1 MRRLFLRI
9 AATLPM
15 FFGLGQVAGAAT
27 LDFAFLPPAVEQQDL
42 CGGPRETKP
51 DDLTIGQRED
61 RLTDEERIRFLNIDI
76 RRYQTEDPARHFRFV
91 TALIDRLSSIDD
103 SFGSNDARL
112 AKIGLYLDAG
122 RLTALQEAGLVDQLV
137 AQRDDLNYA
146 QQMRVAQFL
155 LNGIGTDKNT
165 DLAHDIIRE
174 AGFAGNAN
182 ALLFL
187 ARKSLDDTPVE
198 GWDAPVDLTV
208 TMAFGG
214 LLGQMDGGVCRR
226 AMRIAEEYLSGGL
239 VSRNEDI
246 ALAWF
251 RFAADLGHAEA
262 AWRVVE
268 HYLTAA
274 PQDRDPYELQRYLEW
289 AVDRGITLNETALAQ
304 LKPGTVM
311 DANELRA
318 LLGPNAQD
326 RPLGTHPPMSR
337 LVRLSVNIDS
347 LEASAGGPYLSY
359 LREISQLDGAP
370 GAVFTDLAKE
380 IFVRRGRWAGE
391 TEALPFLIEAA
402 RLDDPEGMRILA
414 ERLIRQRGDPVMFNR
429 AADLLMD
436 AGTRLG
442 DAQALA
448 DLDKLFRCQAPDAP
462 RLQEADHWARAYK
475 ASGHRSVQISASD
488 LVALDRT
495 RDPWTLA
502 ELQTQALQRRPGALA
517 AYLLRV
523 QEDPISTLRAKQAW
537 ADRADNSDKTMEEFA
552 KLVFETNRS
561 PAERRAAVE
570 FFRRVYLNNGV
581 TTALDLAIALV
592 EDAGRNPD
600 IADEILRLLRQA
612 GNRGEGAAIRLLA
625 RLTGSEA
632 ETYNAF
638 ADIIEERGDFLAK
651 MFALPHVEPAR
662 QDAYFDRA
670 VALMACTTKDMAELG
685 EARAM
690 LDQPDKAF
698 HWRKIGLSLEG
709 GHVLSKLRL
718 SDRQMSDYRAPE
730 APGSELLAQRAR
742 EIGGPMEALQLFRLT
757 ANPEL
762 VSYDPDAAARH
773 FAEVVATANVETLN
787 WALDYLTTAHVQFR
801 DSLETHLDVSD
812 LARRSAEAGIPAGM
826 ELFAQ
831 LLMQQNDRQSSLDW
845 LRKAAEAGRVAAM
858 ADLGLALA
866 LGQDGD
872 RDLTAAASWLDK
884 AARGG
889 HDRAAQLL
897 KLLNMGAQ

>member
-1 MRRLFLRI
+1 MRSLLLRL
-9 AATLPM
+9 AATLPVAL
-15 FFGLGQVAGAAT
+15 GLGQIAGATT
-27 LDFAFLPPAVEQQDL
+27 LDYAFLPPAVEQQDL
-42 CGGPRETKP
+42 CGGPRNAKP
-51 DDLTIGQRED
+51 DDLSTGQRQD
-61 RLTDEERIRFLNIDI
+61 RLTDKERIRFLNNDI
-76 RRYQTEDPARHFRFV
+76 RRYQTENPSRHFRFV
-91 TALIDRLSSIDD
+91 TALIDRLSSLDENFD
-103 SFGSNDARL
+103 SNDARL

-122 RLTALQEAGLVDQLV
+122 RFAALQEAGLVDQLV

-155 LNGIGTDKNT
+155 LSGIGTAQNI
-165 DLAHDIIRE
+165 DLAHEIIRE
-174 AGFAGNAN
+174 AGFAGNAD

-187 ARKSLDDTPVE
+187 ARKSLDQTPVE

-214 LLGQMDGGVCRR
+214 LLGQMDGAVCRR

-251 RFAADLGHAEA
+251 RFAADLGHPEA

-274 PQDRDPYELQRYLEW
+274 PQDRDPHELQRYLEW
-289 AVDRGITLNETALAQ
+289 AVDRGITLTDAALAQ

-311 DANELRA
+311 NANELRA
-318 LLGPNAQD
+318 LLGPNVPD

-337 LVRLSVNIDS
+337 LVQLSVNIDS
-347 LEASAGGPYLSY
+347 LEASEGGPYLSY

-391 TEALPFLIEAA
+391 AEAMPFLVEAA
-402 RLDDPEGMRILA
+402 RRDDPEGMRILA
-414 ERLIRQRGDPVMFNR
+414 ERLIRQRRDPVMLNR

-475 ASGHRSVQISASD
+475 ASGHQSVQIGASD

-502 ELQTQALQRRPGALA
+502 ELQTQALQRRPGALSA
-517 AYLLRV
+517 FLLRV
-523 QEDPISTLRAKQAW
+523 QDDPIATLRAKRAW

-570 FFRRVYLNNGV
+570 FFRRVYVNNGV

-600 IADEILRLLRQA
+600 VADEILRLLQQA

-632 ETYNAF
+632 ETYRSF
-638 ADIIEERGDFLAK
+638 ADIIEARGDFLAK
-651 MFALPHVEPAR
+651 MFALPHVPPEK
-662 QDAYFDRA
+662 QDSYFDRA
-670 VALMACTTKDMAELG
+670 VALMACTTKDVAELG
-685 EARAM
+685 EARAI
-690 LDQPDKAF
+690 LDQRDKAF
-698 HWRKIGLSLEG
+698 HWRKVGLSLEG
-709 GHVLSKLRL
+709 GHVLAKLRL
-718 SDRQMSDYRAPE
+718 SDRQMADYRAPE
-730 APGSELLAQRAR
+730 PPATEVLVKRAR
-742 EIGGPMEALQLFRLT
+742 EAGGAAEQIQLFRLT

-762 VSYDPDAAARH
+762 ASYDPDAAARH
-773 FAEVVATANVETLN
+773 FAEIVAIADVKTLN
-787 WALDYLTTAHVQFR
+787 WALDHLTTADPQFR
-801 DSLETHLDVSD
+801 EALQTHLDLVA
-812 LARRSAEAGIPAGM
+812 LAQRSAEAGIPAGM
-826 ELFAQ
+826 ELYAGI
-831 LLMQQNDRQSSLDW
+831 LMQRNDLRSSLEW
-845 LRKAAEAGRVAAM
+845 LRRAAEAGRVSAM

-866 LGQDGD
+866 MAKGTD
-872 RDLTAAASWLDK
+872 RDLNSAATWLDK

-889 HDRAAQLL
+889 HGRAAHLL
-897 KLLNMGAQ
+897 KLLDLEE